1 MASSSHIHFFVP
13 TSSLHRTSPRHSVPQ
28 NPASTAHK
36 NFCPKN
42 KKPTLCEWVET
53 LCAVSNY
60 RIAPRILDGWVPKS
74 KPIRVGAAI
83 HGRIVFR
90 LFYGNNKYFMPPLLL
105 ADSSRSCTARHRF
118 AEPSSPPLQSSI
130 KQHSNAVARITSGI
144 ASLACAYGSLPILPA
159 PDLL

>member
-74 KPIRVGAAI
+74 KPIRVRAAI
-83 HGRIVFR
+83 HGAYCI
-90 LFYGNNKYFMPPLLL
+90 
-105 ADSSRSCTARHRF
+105 SSFPRKQQIFHR
-118 AEPSSPPLQSSI
+118 
-130 KQHSNAVARITSGI
+130 
-144 ASLACAYGSLPILPA
+144 PA
-159 PDLL
+159 FVG